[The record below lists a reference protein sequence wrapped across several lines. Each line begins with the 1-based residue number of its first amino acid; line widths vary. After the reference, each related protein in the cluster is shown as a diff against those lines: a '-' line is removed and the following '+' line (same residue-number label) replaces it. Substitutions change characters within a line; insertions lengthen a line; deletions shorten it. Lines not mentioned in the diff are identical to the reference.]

1 MLYICYM
8 YYEKFMFMWYRSWLL
23 GEEENRLVLNDI
35 KYFLSKHWT
44 CKSKNTNTSKPILM
58 GICIVYNIDS
68 MSLKSFKYP
77 FEEEEKS
84 WK

>member
-1 MLYICYM
+1 
-8 YYEKFMFMWYRSWLL
+8 
-23 GEEENRLVLNDI
+23 
-35 KYFLSKHWT
+35 
-44 CKSKNTNTSKPILM
+44 M